1 MKLLSLTNLFRFGE
15 EEGGAGGQSA
25 PCTGG
30 EGRSLQEEDYGRPG
44 GRDPGA
50 RRKDG
55 QRKVGKYIDT

>member
-1 MKLLSLTNLFRFGE
+1 MFRFGE
-15 EEGGAGGQSA
+15 EEGGSGGQSA

-50 RRKDG
+50 RREDG